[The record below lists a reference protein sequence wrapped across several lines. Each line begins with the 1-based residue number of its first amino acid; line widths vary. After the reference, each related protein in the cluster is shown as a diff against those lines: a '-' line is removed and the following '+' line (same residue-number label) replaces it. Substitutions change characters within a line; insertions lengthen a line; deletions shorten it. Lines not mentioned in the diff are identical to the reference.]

1 MAARVNR
8 QILLNARPV
17 GEIKDSDFK
26 YREAPIP
33 AAGPGQ
39 FLARN
44 LYLSLDPAM
53 RGWLDDR
60 DSYLPPVGI
69 GEVMR
74 SGGLGEVVASN
85 DPAVPVGS
93 TVNGLVGW
101 QDYALI
107 GGEGGLATVLPEG
120 IDPIDALS
128 VYGATGLT
136 AYFGVLDVAR
146 PEAGETVVVSGAAGA
161 TGSVAGQIARIK
173 GCRVVGLAGTE
184 DKCRWVT
191 DELGFDACIN
201 YKTEDVAARLDETCP
216 NGIDVYFDNVGGEIL
231 DLVLDR
237 INLRARIA
245 LCGAISTYNATVLPP
260 GPSNYFKLVTCRA
273 RMEGFLLFDYVDR
286 FAEGVLALAGWVA
299 EGLIKHRVEVVEG
312 LEQAPTAINR
322 LFTGE
327 NSGKLVVK
335 VA

>member
-1 MAARVNR
+1 MAKNR
-8 QILLNARPV
+8 QIVLRERPTGMIDDRCFELIEEPV
-17 GEIKDSDFK
+17 PE
-26 YREAPIP
+26 P
-33 AAGPGQ
+33 GPGQ
-39 FLARN
+39 ALVRIQ
-44 LYLSLDPAM
+44 YVSLDPAM

-74 SGGLGEVVASN
+74 SGGLGEVVVSN

-107 GGEGGLATVLPEG
+107 GGEGGRATVLPEG

-128 VYGATGLT
+128 VYGATALT

-146 PEAGETVVVSGAAGA
+146 PETGETVVVSGAAGA

-173 GCRVVGLAGTE
+173 GCRVVGVAGTE

-191 DELGFDACIN
+191 DELGFDACVN
-201 YKTEDVAARLDETCP
+201 YKSEDVAARLDETCP

-245 LCGAISTYNATVLPP
+245 LCGAISIYNATELPP

-299 EGLIKHRVEVVEG
+299 EGLVKHRVEVVEG